1 MTVAL
6 DLSSNRLSEEEGQWI
21 GELRSDIVRFAA
33 KNRKKYALYEGTFVA
48 DQIGIA
54 VPPLLR
60 DWPVRV
66 GLGRTVIDVRA
77 ERLGWI
83 NWETADSDL
92 MGLDDIARTNRLQLE
107 SAQVHLGALIT
118 GTSFAVVGKDKTGP
132 VIVPRSPS
140 TMAVKK
146 NPLTGEIVAALSQI
160 RNDFGSTIAE
170 TLYLENETLTLER
183 KGRKL
188 KVTNRAK
195 HDLGEV
201 PVVQFFNQPND
212 SHPNGQSVITPP
224 VEYNISAVARTA
236 LAMEVHREFFAAP
249 QRAALGAD
257 PEMFGFTDDMSPAE
271 KEALGWA
278 ITMGRMNIV
287 PRSGEGEGHIPQMH
301 EFKSS
306 SPAVYI
312 EMQRHYALQVAS
324 DSGTPAS
331 YFAVLTDNPASSDSI
346 KALAERLERRTLSQ
360 HAEFDRG
367 WTKAARLSLL
377 RRDGEVDE
385 VALSKVR
392 SKWAPATSSTPSA
405 SADSGMKLVAAEILP
420 PDSPVTHEMVGL
432 TDMQSQQIQAWNE
445 RKAARALVENIKAAA
460 SKVTD
465 QSVIDMA
472 GRNRPTQETIDALAE

>member
-1 MTVAL
+1 MTVAI
-6 DLSSNRLSEEEGQWI
+6 DLASLRLSEEEGQWI
-21 GELRSDIVRFAA
+21 GELRNKIVHFAA
-33 KNRKKYALYEGTFVA
+33 KNRTKYALYEGTFVA

-54 VPPLLR
+54 VPPMLR

-83 NWETADSDL
+83 TWETADSDL
-92 MGLDDIARTNRLQLE
+92 MDLDVIARTNRLDLE

-118 GTSFAVVGKDKTGP
+118 GTSFAVVGKDDTGP

-140 TMAVKK
+140 VMAVKK
-146 NPLTGEIVAALSQI
+146 HPLTGQFVAALLQI
-160 RNDFGSTIAE
+160 RNEFGSTIAE
-170 TLYLENETLTLER
+170 TLYLENETVTLER

-195 HDLGEV
+195 HGLGEV

-224 VEYNISAVARTA
+224 IEYNIGAAARTA

-257 PEMFGFTDDMSPAE
+257 PEVFGFRDDMTKEE
-271 KEALGWA
+271 KYALGWA
-278 ITMGRMNIV
+278 LTMGRMNVV
-287 PRSGEGEGHIPQMH
+287 PRGDGDGPLPQMH
-301 EFKSS
+301 EFKPS

-312 EMQRHYALQVAS
+312 EILRYLALQVAS
-324 DSGTPAS
+324 DSGTPPS
-331 YFAVLTDNPASSDSI
+331 YFGVLTDNPASSDSI

-360 HAEFDRG
+360 HSEFDRG
-367 WTKAARLSLL
+367 WTKVARLSLL

-385 VALSKVR
+385 DKLSKVR
-392 SKWAPATSSTPSA
+392 SKWTAATTSTPSA
-405 SADSGMKLVAAEILP
+405 QADLGMKLVAADILP
-420 PDSPVTHEMVGL
+420 ADSPVAHEMVGL
-432 TDMQSQQIQAWNE
+432 TEMQSKKVQAWND
-445 RKAARALVENIKAAA
+445 RKAARSLMENIKNAAA
-460 SKVTD
+460 KVTD
-465 QSVIDMA
+465 PNLIEMA
-472 GRNRPTQETIDALAE
+472 GRNRPSQETLDALAE

>member
-6 DLSSNRLSEEEGQWI
+6 DLSSLRLSDEEGQWI

-54 VPPLLR
+54 VPPMLR

-92 MGLDDIARTNRLQLE
+92 MDLDVIARTNRLQLE

-118 GTSFAVVGKDKTGP
+118 GTSFAVIGKDKTGP

-140 TMAVKK
+140 VMAVKK
-146 NPLTGEIVAALSQI
+146 HPLTGDIIAALSQV
-160 RNDFGSTIAE
+160 RNEFGSTIAE
-170 TLYLENETLTLER
+170 TLYLANDTVTLER

-188 KVTNRAK
+188 KVTNRAN
-195 HDLGEV
+195 HGLGEV

-224 VEYNISAVARTA
+224 IEYNISNSARTA
-236 LAMEVHREFFAAP
+236 LAMEVHREFFSAP

-257 PEMFGFTDDMSPAE
+257 PEMFGFTDDMTKGE
-271 KEALGWA
+271 KVALGWA
-278 ITMGRMNIV
+278 LTMGRMNIV
-287 PRSGEGEGHIPQMH
+287 PKGKDGDIPQMH
-301 EFKSS
+301 EFKPS

-312 EMQRHYALQVAS
+312 EIQRHLALQVAS

-346 KALAERLERRTLSQ
+346 KALAERLERRTLAQ
-360 HAEFDRG
+360 HSEFDRG
-367 WTKAARLSLL
+367 WTKVARLSLL

-385 VALSKVR
+385 DKLSKVR

-405 SADSGMKLVAAEILP
+405 QADSGMKLVAAKILP
-420 PDSPVTHEMVGL
+420 ADCPVTHEMVGL
-432 TDMQSQQIQAWNE
+432 TDMQSKQVQAWND
-445 RKAARALVENIKAAA
+445 RKAARELVDNIKAAA

-465 QSVIDMA
+465 PNVIDMA
-472 GRNRPTQETIDALAE
+472 GRNRPSQETIDALAE